1 MSALRFH
8 FHRIAI
14 ACRAVKELA
23 AHAERRA
30 AGAERSRK
38 ARSVRPLAKSEAE
51 AIVGRE
57 LLAAV
62 ATAAERP

>member
-30 AGAERSRK
+30 TGAERSRK
-38 ARSVRPLAKSEAE
+38 ARSFRPLAEAE

-62 ATAAERP
+62 ATAEERA